1 MLELKPKIEPDQIGK
16 YIIRRRI
23 GRGSMGLVYEAY
35 DPFVQRPVAVKV
47 AAPEDSDDPGRQ
59 NAYRRSFF
67 IEAHAAGRLQHPH
80 IVSVY
85 DAGMDGHR
93 AYIVME
99 YVEGRTLKEF
109 TREGERLSVEQ
120 VIDVIFK
127 CAKALDYAHRHGVV
141 HRDIKPA
148 NIMLGE
154 DGVIKIMD
162 FGIAQME
169 KLDETQPVGLIGS
182 PYYMSPEQVREEPV
196 GPQSDL
202 YSLGAVMYQLLTG
215 RPPFTAE
222 SYHSL
227 IYQIVHHEAP
237 SIRIARPDLPEAL
250 ARVVAKALAKNPAD
264 RYQSGN
270 EFAND
275 LSRLY
280 DSLRLVGKQIEN
292 IERRDMLKELWFFR
306 EFSLSE
312 IEEVM
317 YAARWVNFEEGDTV
331 ITEGDIDDTFYII
344 VDGEANVIKGHKIIG
359 HLEKGDCFGEMGFL
373 THQRRSA
380 TIVAHS
386 SLVLMKINASLMEQA
401 SQGCQLRYYKAFTE
415 TLIHR
420 LSHLNRE
427 LVLRG

>member
-1 MLELKPKIEPDQIGK
+1 MLELKPNTEPDQIGK
-16 YIIRRRI
+16 YIIKRRI
-23 GRGSMGLVYEAY
+23 GRGSMGLVFEAY

-47 AAPEDSDDPGRQ
+47 AAPEDPDDPARQ
-59 NAYRRSFF
+59 RAFQRSFF
-67 IEAHAAGRLQHPH
+67 VEAHAAGSLQHPH

-85 DAGMDGHR
+85 DAGMDGVQ

-99 YVEGRTLKEF
+99 YVAGKTLKEY
-109 TREGERLSVEQ
+109 TREGERLPVEQ

-127 CAKALDYAHRHGVV
+127 CSKALDYAHRKGVV

-154 DGVIKIMD
+154 DGAIKIMD
-162 FGIAQME
+162 FGIAQLE
-169 KLDETQPVGLIGS
+169 KLDQTQPVGLIGS
-182 PYYMSPEQVREEPV
+182 PYYMSPEQVTEQPV

-215 RPPFTAE
+215 HPPFTAE

-227 IYQIVHHEAP
+227 IYQIVHVDAP
-237 SIRIARPDLPEAL
+237 RLSDSRNDLPEAL
-250 ARVVAKALAKNPAD
+250 DRVLAKALAKKPED
-264 RYQSGN
+264 RYPSGN
-270 EFAND
+270 DFAND

-306 EFSLSE
+306 DFSLTE

-317 YAARWVNFEEGDTV
+317 YAARWVDFEEGDTV
-331 ITEGDIDDTFYII
+331 INEGDIDDTFYII

-359 HLEKGDCFGEMGFL
+359 TLNKGDCFGEMGFL
-373 THQRRSA
+373 THQRRTA
-380 TIVAHS
+380 TIVAHEP
-386 SLVLMKINASLMEQA
+386 LMLMKINSSLMEQA
-401 SQGCQLRYYKAFTE
+401 SHGCQLRYYKAFTE

-420 LSHLNRE
+420 LAHINKE
-427 LVLRG
+427 LVQRA